1 MSEWKNWSPGRPLMA
16 WDTSNPQM
24 VAGAADQVFV
34 AEVISVR
41 LEESETFRA
50 RIPVEDSDEFVEM
63 VQPEGRATV
72 KVVERFKGEV
82 PDNVEVMFPPM
93 ILVSNP
99 TSGLP
104 EVPVSPGETYVL
116 STISSRESDLLSVL
130 PDSGILPMS
139 VAIAEEPRT
148 NGRTSPDGRQ
158 EISADRNAVDL
169 MKESIE
175 HAVPFRNGMPVIDPN
190 AEPVPID
197 GIR

>member
-1 MSEWKNWSPGRPLMA
+1 
-16 WDTSNPQM
+16 
-24 VAGAADQVFV
+24 
-34 AEVISVR
+34 
-41 LEESETFRA
+41 
-50 RIPVEDSDEFVEM
+50 FVEM

-130 PDSGILPMS
+130 PRSEERRVGRDWSSDVCSSDLLSRWSSPKAAPPSRWSSGLKAKSP
-139 VAIAEEPRT
+139 T
-148 NGRTSPDGRQ
+148 TS
-158 EISADRNAVDL
+158 
-169 MKESIE
+169 K
-175 HAVPFRNGMPVIDPN
+175 
-190 AEPVPID
+190 
-197 GIR
+197 